1 MATNIVDRLN
11 KVLNTLNVQ
20 NIAKEAFTKF
30 VDVTPIAKKN
40 GGNAK
45 RSTKLQGNSINADYA
60 YANVLDKGRHMTSR
74 GMRGS
79 DQAPKG
85 MTDPTIK
92 HIRDYVKQKLGVIL
106 K

>member
-1 MATNIVDRLN
+1 MASNIVDRLN
-11 KVLNTLNVQ
+11 KVLDTLNNQ
-20 NIAKEAFTKF
+20 NIAQVAYKKF

-45 RSTKLQGNSINADYA
+45 RSTKLNGNNINANYA
-60 YANVLDKGRHMTSR
+60 YANVLDKGRHMTNR

-79 DQAPKG
+79 EQAPIG
-85 MTDPTIK
+85 MTEPTIE
-92 HIRDYVKQKLGVIL
+92 HVRDYVKQKLGITI

>member
-1 MATNIVDRLN
+1 MASNIVDRLN
-11 KVLNTLNVQ
+11 KVLSTLNSQ
-20 NIAKEAFTKF
+20 NIAKEAYTKF
-30 VDVTPIAKKN
+30 KDVTPVKS
-40 GGNAK
+40 GNAK
-45 RSTKLQGNSINADYA
+45 RSTKLQGTTINADYA
-60 YANVLDKGRHMTSR
+60 YANVLDKGRHMTRR

-85 MTDPTIK
+85 MTEPTIK

>member
-11 KVLNTLNVQ
+11 KVLGTLNSN

-30 VDVTPIAKKN
+30 VDVTPERS
-40 GGNAK
+40 GNAK
-45 RSTKLQGNSINADYA
+45 RSTKLQGNTINANYA
-60 YANVLDKGRHMTSR
+60 YANVLDKGRHMTNR

-79 DQAPKG
+79 DQAPNG
-85 MTDPTIK
+85 MTEPTIK
-92 HIRDYVKQKLGVIL
+92 HIREYVKQKLGIIL

>member
-1 MATNIVDRLN
+1 MANNIVDRLN
-11 KVLNTLNVQ
+11 KVLSTLNSQ

-30 VDVTPIAKKN
+30 KDVTPVKS
-40 GGNAK
+40 GNAK

-60 YANVLDKGRHMTSR
+60 YANVLDKGRHMTRR

-79 DQAPKG
+79 EQAPKG
-85 MTDPTIK
+85 MTEPTIK

>member
-1 MATNIVDRLN
+1 MASNIVDRLN
-11 KVLNTLNVQ
+11 KVLSTLNSQ

-45 RSTKLQGNSINADYA
+45 RSTKLQGNTINANYA
-60 YANVLDKGRHMTSR
+60 YANVLDKGRHMTNR
-74 GMRGS
+74 GLRGS
-79 DQAPKG
+79 EQAPTG
-85 MTDPTIK
+85 MTEPTVE
-92 HIRDYVKQKLGVIL
+92 HIRNYVKQKLGVTI

>member
-11 KVLNTLNVQ
+11 KVLSTLNSQ
-20 NIAKEAFTKF
+20 NIAKEAYTKF

-45 RSTKLQGNSINADYA
+45 RSTKLQGNTINADYA

-85 MTDPTIK
+85 MTEPTIK
-92 HIRDYVKQKLGVIL
+92 HIRDYVKQKLGVII

>member
-1 MATNIVDRLN
+1 MANNIVDRLN
-11 KVLNTLNVQ
+11 KVLSTLNSQ

-30 VDVTPIAKKN
+30 KDVTPVKS
-40 GGNAK
+40 GNAK
-45 RSTKLQGNSINADYA
+45 RSTKLQGNTINADYA
-60 YANVLDKGRHMTSR
+60 YANVLDKGRHMTRR

-85 MTDPTIK
+85 MTEPTIK

>member
-1 MATNIVDRLN
+1 MASNIVDRLN
-11 KVLNTLNVQ
+11 KVLSTLNNQ
-20 NIAKEAFTKF
+20 NIAKEAYTKF
-30 VDVTPIAKKN
+30 KDVTPVKS
-40 GGNAK
+40 GNAK
-45 RSTKLQGNSINADYA
+45 RSTKLQGTTINADYA
-60 YANVLDKGRHMTSR
+60 YANVLDKGRHMTRR

-85 MTDPTIK
+85 MTEPTIK